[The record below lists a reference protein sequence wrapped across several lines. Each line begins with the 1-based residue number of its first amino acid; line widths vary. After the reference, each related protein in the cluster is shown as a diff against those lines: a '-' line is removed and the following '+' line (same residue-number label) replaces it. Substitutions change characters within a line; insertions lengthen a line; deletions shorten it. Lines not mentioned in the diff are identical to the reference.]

1 MSLPYSLYQG
11 NSRYLTTNNNK
22 EDKEVS
28 KLELKV
34 KRGELAK
41 EFPLLHIA
49 KADDVG
55 LDIAVA
61 FPYVD
66 GYEKKLEE
74 YINDC
79 TDRDETPDENFINEI
94 KHGVKVIKPG
104 ERYLAPTDLRIEIPN
119 GYWASIEA
127 RSSTSKKSVIVP
139 KGVIDEGYRGEL
151 FAQLINVGNNPV
163 VVRHGD
169 RLIQLIMHERVI
181 KEFDVIEVDELS
193 ESERGETGFGSSGQS
208 AITTK

>member
-1 MSLPYSLYQG
+1 M
-11 NSRYLTTNNNK
+11 
-22 EDKEVS
+22 S

-49 KADDVG
+49 KAGDVG

-61 FPYVD
+61 FPHVD

-94 KHGVKVIKPG
+94 KYGVKVIKPG

-151 FAQLINVGNNPV
+151 FAQLINVGNYPV